1 MNREAFL
8 DKGER
13 VFVFTVSFVL
23 AMEVISTLT
32 ATGADFS
39 LARLILGVFGSIF
52 ILYLAQKLYA
62 GDRPAENVALA
73 WAGFQIVLLMACL
86 GIGPEPRSGVAGMI
100 QDIGVPGR
108 IMAALKLIAY
118 LSFAL
123 GLAMRSSPRAF
134 LAHRRGENL
143 AHYLPE
149 IVADDS
155 TPLTWT
161 PEQAQIFASLAK
173 LMQAAGVVLILL
185 GAYVVLHAI
194 PPSLNISTVRG
205 IAILE
210 GALILGLGAL
220 LLMPAGVLAGEAN
233 TSLATT
239 GRLQAAL
246 RHLTYWHLAA
256 GLVGLLLLITLF
268 VRFFLDRA

>member
-1 MNREAFL
+1 M
-8 DKGER
+8 
-13 VFVFTVSFVL
+13 
-23 AMEVISTLT
+23 
-32 ATGADFS
+32 
-39 LARLILGVFGSIF
+39 
-52 ILYLAQKLYA
+52 
-62 GDRPAENVALA
+62 
-73 WAGFQIVLLMACL
+73 
-86 GIGPEPRSGVAGMI
+86 
-100 QDIGVPGR
+100 
-108 IMAALKLIAY
+108 
-118 LSFAL
+118 
-123 GLAMRSSPRAF
+123 
-134 LAHRRGENL
+134 
-143 AHYLPE
+143 
-149 IVADDS
+149 ADDS